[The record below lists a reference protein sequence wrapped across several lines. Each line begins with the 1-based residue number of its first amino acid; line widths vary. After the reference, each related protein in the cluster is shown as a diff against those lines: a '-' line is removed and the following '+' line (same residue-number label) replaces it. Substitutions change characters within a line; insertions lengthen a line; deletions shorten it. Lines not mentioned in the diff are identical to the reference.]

1 MMDRNVKA
9 VVFDLDGTLLDTEK
23 YYCEGWPAAAAH
35 FGLTLDREKTLMMR
49 SLGQPFAKQQF
60 AEWFGEDNPF
70 DEVRAYRRVLVDKI
84 FEERGIELKPGAL
97 ELLQWL
103 KAHGILTAIA
113 TANQVERTERLLRR
127 IGLIEYF
134 DRVIGADL
142 VERGKPAPDTY
153 RYACEVLALPPEQ
166 VIAVEDAPNGVLSA
180 HAAGCRVI
188 MVPDQSEPDE
198 LLKEK
203 LFAVV
208 PVLTDIIDLIDSPD
222 GSKAEKGSR

>member
-1 MMDRNVKA
+1 MRNKGWIA
-9 VVFDLDGTLLDTEK
+9 ALLAALSL
-23 YYCEGWPAAAAH
+23 CMAGAAAA
-35 FGLTLDREKTLMMR
+35 DRETV
-49 SLGQPFAKQQF
+49 SLPVVMYHHISRDPAAWGPYVISE
-60 AEWFGEDNPF
+60 AE
-70 DEVRAYRRVLVDKI
+70 L
-84 FEERGIELKPGAL
+84 ERD
-97 ELLQWL
+97 LQWL

-142 VERGKPAPDTY
+142 VERGKPVPDTY